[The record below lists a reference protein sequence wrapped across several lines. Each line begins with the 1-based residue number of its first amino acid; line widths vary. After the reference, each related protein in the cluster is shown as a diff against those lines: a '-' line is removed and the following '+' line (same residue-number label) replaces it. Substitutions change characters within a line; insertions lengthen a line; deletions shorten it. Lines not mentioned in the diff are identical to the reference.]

1 MSHIHLKMKDV
12 SFIYE
17 ENHFMLKEISFT
29 AKEHESIGIIGA
41 NGAGKSTLLKIL
53 VGLNADYKGEVLVED
68 MPVVKSMYPKIR
80 ERVGYVFQDSS
91 SQLFMPTVYEEL
103 AFGPRNYGF
112 SKDEVEKRVN
122 CALDKVHIAHLRDR
136 HIYKLS
142 GGEQRLVAIAT
153 VLSMQPDILLMD
165 EPSIALDPANRRNL
179 IKILKEFHHLKLI
192 ASHDLDM
199 IGQVCERVILL
210 DKGKIVAD
218 GNADEILANENLLS
232 EHGL

>member
-1 MSHIHLKMKDV
+1 MSHIHLNMKDV
-12 SFIYE
+12 SFAYE
-17 ENHFMLKEISFT
+17 DNHFMLKNISFT

-53 VGLNADYKGEVLVED
+53 VGLNTDYQGEVSIED
-68 MPVVKSMYPKIR
+68 MPAVKSLYPKIR

-112 SKDEVEKRVN
+112 SKDEVEKRVIA
-122 CALDKVHIAHLRDR
+122 ALEKVHIVHLRDR

-142 GGEQRLVAIAT
+142 GGEQKLVAIAA

-199 IGQVCERVILL
+199 IGKVCGRVILL
-210 DKGKIVAD
+210 DKGEVVAD
-218 GNADEILANENLLS
+218 GKTEEILSDDVLLS

>member
-1 MSHIHLKMKDV
+1 MSHIHLNMKDV
-12 SFIYE
+12 SFAYE
-17 ENHFMLKEISFT
+17 ENHFMLKNISFT

-53 VGLNADYKGEVLVED
+53 VGLNTDYQGEVSIED
-68 MPVVKSMYPKIR
+68 MPVVKSLYPKIR

-112 SKDEVEKRVN
+112 SKEEVEKRVIA
-122 CALDKVHIAHLRDR
+122 ALEKVHIVHLRDR

-142 GGEQRLVAIAT
+142 GGEQKLVAIAT

-179 IKILKEFHHLKLI
+179 IQILKEFHHLKLI

-199 IGQVCERVILL
+199 IGKVCGRVILL
-210 DKGKIVAD
+210 DKGEVVAD
-218 GNADEILANENLLS
+218 GKTEEILSDDALLFK
-232 EHGL
+232 HGL

>member
-1 MSHIHLKMKDV
+1 MSHIHLNMKDV
-12 SFIYE
+12 SFAYE
-17 ENHFMLKEISFT
+17 ENHFMLKKISFT

-53 VGLNADYKGEVLVED
+53 VGLNADYQGEVSIED
-68 MPVVKSMYPKIR
+68 MPVVKSLYPKIR

-103 AFGPRNYGF
+103 AFGPKNYGF
-112 SKDEVEKRVN
+112 SKDEVEKRVIA
-122 CALDKVHIAHLRDR
+122 ALEKVHINHLRDR

-142 GGEQRLVAIAT
+142 GGEQKLVAIAT

-199 IGQVCERVILL
+199 IGKVCGRVILL
-210 DKGKIVAD
+210 DKGEIVAD
-218 GNADEILANENLLS
+218 GKADEILSNDTLLCK
-232 EHGL
+232 HGL